1 MSTAVPATD
10 NIVDLGTM
18 AFNKAPG
25 QQAAGFQASAGQG
38 ADGSGG
44 ILQQN
49 GQFGA
54 QMTAQQ
60 QQQQL
65 HFQQLQHL
73 QQLQQQQQ
81 QQMVN
86 DNANVNAGDQG
97 SQQQVYTAQQLAFVR
112 QQQQAL

>member
-1 MSTAVPATD
+1 MSTAIPATD

-44 ILQQN
+44 ILQQS

-81 QQMVN
+81 QMVN
-86 DNANVNAGDQG
+86 DNANVSAGDQG